1 MCNKKFRQ
9 KQGLNAHVK
18 ANRCKV
24 GPLRGITN
32 SPGSNSSSS
41 THSERS
47 NSPRTVPYP
56 TANQNRAPG
65 LNPNIKPKENV
76 LSPAA
81 LLKLLSQPITVSN
94 SVHGYGTP
102 TLSPTNQISLTGL
115 QNLSNLIQTMRENNL
130 RLPQST
136 ATIPPRPTAVKTSTS
151 FQPRFPFTE
160 STRSPI
166 GHPLANPI
174 GHLADQSEGSNEEA
188 EIEEVEIVE
197 LDESSEDLMKI
208 PSREDSRIS
217 SSSPTSDDSSSS
229 TTVGN
234 NNRKGRRK
242 QGKYIFFLD
251 FILPGSSGLSDP
263 ASIWPDFDP
272 IRLRS
277 APPLFRS
284 QDPLTIIR

>member
-136 ATIPPRPTAVKTSTS
+136 ATTIQPRPTAVSTS

-160 STRSPI
+160 SRHPI
-166 GHPLANPI
+166 GPLAT
-174 GHLADQSEGSNEEA
+174 DQSEGSNEEA

-242 QGKYIFFLD
+242 QGKYIFSRFYFAELR
-251 FILPGSSGLSDP
+251 DP

-272 IRLRS
+272 VQL
-277 APPLFRS
+277 
-284 QDPLTIIR
+284 

>member
-1 MCNKKFRQ
+1 MKVHLNIHTGDMPYECSMCNKKFRQ

-24 GPLRGITN
+24 ALRGITN
-32 SPGSNSSSS
+32 SPGSTSS
-41 THSERS
+41 TNSERS

-65 LNPNIKPKENV
+65 LSPNIKPKENV

-94 SVHGYGTP
+94 HSHPYHGHTP

-136 ATIPPRPTAVKTSTS
+136 ATTIQPRPTAVSTS

-160 STRSPI
+160 STPCRP
-166 GHPLANPI
+166 
-174 GHLADQSEGSNEEA
+174 LADQSEAEEA
-188 EIEEVEIVE
+188 EEVEIVE

-208 PSREDSRIS
+208 PSAEESRIS

-234 NNRKGRRK
+234 QVRKGRRK
-242 QGKYIFFLD
+242 QGKYRE
-251 FILPGSSGLSDP
+251 SNVKV
-263 ASIWPDFDP
+263 
-272 IRLRS
+272 R
-277 APPLFRS
+277 
-284 QDPLTIIR
+284 

>member
-24 GPLRGITN
+24 ALRGITN

-41 THSERS
+41 NSERS
-47 NSPRTVPYP
+47 ASPRTVPYP
-56 TANQNRAPG
+56 TANQNRVSG

-94 SVHGYGTP
+94 PYGTP

-130 RLPQST
+130 RLPPTQT
-136 ATIPPRPTAVKTSTS
+136 ATIQPTRPTTVPNSTS

-160 STRSPI
+160 SRHPI
-166 GHPLANPI
+166 GP
-174 GHLADQSEGSNEEA
+174 LADQSEGSNEEA

-197 LDESSEDLMKI
+197 VLDESSEDLMKI
-208 PSREDSRIS
+208 PSQEDSRIS

-229 TTVGN
+229 TSVGN

-242 QGKYIFFLD
+242 QGKYFFK
-251 FILPGSSGLSDP
+251 ILN
-263 ASIWPDFDP
+263 AI
-272 IRLRS
+272 
-277 APPLFRS
+277 
-284 QDPLTIIR
+284 

>member
-1 MCNKKFRQ
+1 MPYECSMCNKKFRQ

-24 GPLRGITN
+24 ALRGITN
-32 SPGSNSSSS
+32 SPGSTSS
-41 THSERS
+41 TNSERS

-65 LNPNIKPKENV
+65 LSPNIKPKENV

-94 SVHGYGTP
+94 HSHPYHHTP

-136 ATIPPRPTAVKTSTS
+136 TIQPRPTAVQNSTS

-160 STRSPI
+160 STCR
-166 GHPLANPI
+166 PLAT
-174 GHLADQSEGSNEEA
+174 QSEGSEEA
-188 EIEEVEIVE
+188 EEVEIVE
-197 LDESSEDLMKI
+197 LDDSSEDLMKI
-208 PSREDSRIS
+208 PSAEESRIS

-234 NNRKGRRK
+234 RKGRRK
-242 QGKYIFFLD
+242 QGKYRGCVIKKTWESIIWQHEIIFVFSKSFKTCRHFVNGALESN
-251 FILPGSSGLSDP
+251 LYN
-263 ASIWPDFDP
+263 
-272 IRLRS
+272 
-277 APPLFRS
+277 
-284 QDPLTIIR
+284 

>member
-24 GPLRGITN
+24 ALRGITN

-41 THSERS
+41 NSERS
-47 NSPRTVPYP
+47 ASPRTVPYP
-56 TANQNRAPG
+56 TANQNRVSG

-94 SVHGYGTP
+94 PYGTP

-136 ATIPPRPTAVKTSTS
+136 ATTIQPRPTAVSTS

-160 STRSPI
+160 STPCRP
-166 GHPLANPI
+166 
-174 GHLADQSEGSNEEA
+174 LADQSEAEEA
-188 EIEEVEIVE
+188 EEVEIVE

-208 PSREDSRIS
+208 PSAEESRIS

-234 NNRKGRRK
+234 QVRKGRRK
-242 QGKYIFFLD
+242 QGKY
-251 FILPGSSGLSDP
+251 
-263 ASIWPDFDP
+263 
-272 IRLRS
+272 REYNVKVR
-277 APPLFRS
+277 
-284 QDPLTIIR
+284 